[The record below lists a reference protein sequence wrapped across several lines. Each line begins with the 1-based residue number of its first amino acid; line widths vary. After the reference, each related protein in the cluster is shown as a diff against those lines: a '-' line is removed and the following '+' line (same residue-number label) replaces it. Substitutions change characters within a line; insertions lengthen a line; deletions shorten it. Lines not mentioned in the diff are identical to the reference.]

1 MNSAD
6 TARRA
11 YGPVGSPTRTA
22 RDAEKH
28 VLVQATAALRSA
40 SIRPDQFPRLAEA
53 IQVNRMLWTRL
64 AGDVAEPTNPL
75 PADLRARIFYL
86 AQFTDHHSRRV
97 LNGDATVEALIE
109 VNTAVIRGLGTPA
122 MPVRG
127 AA

>member
-28 VLVQATAALRSA
+28 VLVQATAALKTASA
-40 SIRPDQFPRLAEA
+40 PSQAFTTLVEA
-53 IQVNRMLWTRL
+53 VQRNRMLWTRL
-64 AGDVAEPTNPL
+64 AGDVAEGSNGL

-86 AQFTDHHSRRV
+86 AQFTDHHSRKV
-97 LNGDATVEALIE
+97 LQGDATVDALIE
-109 VNTAVIRGLGTPA
+109 INTAVIRGLGTA
-122 MPVRG
+122 AAPVRG

>member
-1 MNSAD
+1 MNSAEI
-6 TARRA
+6 ARRA
-11 YGPVGSPTRTA
+11 YGPVGSPTSTA

-40 SIRPDQFPRLAEA
+40 SLASQPFTKLAEA
-53 IQVNRMLWTRL
+53 VQRNRMIWTRL
-64 AGDVAEPTNPL
+64 AGDVAEGSNGL

-97 LNGDATVEALIE
+97 LHGEATAEALID
-109 VNTAVIRGLGTPA
+109 VNTAVIRGLGIAPA
-122 MPVRG
+122 PARG